1 MSEFAKGERVKL
13 SEFGINNLWRTKHIL
28 ERRKYLGTITSRNK
42 TIHGRFKTV
51 SVRWDHI
58 KTPTANIGVQFLE
71 KV

>member
-13 SEFGINNLWRTKHIL
+13 SEFGVNNLWRTKPEM
-28 ERRKYLGTITSRNK
+28 ERIKYLGTVINQNK

-58 KTPTANIGVQFLE
+58 KTPTAHIGVQFLE